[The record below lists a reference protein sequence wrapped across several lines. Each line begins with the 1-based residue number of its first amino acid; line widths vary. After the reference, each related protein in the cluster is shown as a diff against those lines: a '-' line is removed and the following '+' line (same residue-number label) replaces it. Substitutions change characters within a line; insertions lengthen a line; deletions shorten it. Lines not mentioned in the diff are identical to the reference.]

1 MKIIYKYLEV
11 CGNIIKINKQYWQYG
26 GNIID
31 FPANEDTS
39 YSFAYKENITGR
51 AGNDC
56 TQKSEVWV
64 PLKSLNFWRIIE
76 ISVINC
82 VIDLILTWSEHCVLI
97 YGTIDGQLPTFAIIL
112 CSTCI
117 FIDPRKCKTVKSIEI
132 RF

>member
-26 GNIID
+26 GNITD

-56 TQKSEVWV
+56 TQKSEV
-64 PLKSLNFWRIIE
+64 
-76 ISVINC
+76 
-82 VIDLILTWSEHCVLI
+82 
-97 YGTIDGQLPTFAIIL
+97 
-112 CSTCI
+112 
-117 FIDPRKCKTVKSIEI
+117 
-132 RF
+132 